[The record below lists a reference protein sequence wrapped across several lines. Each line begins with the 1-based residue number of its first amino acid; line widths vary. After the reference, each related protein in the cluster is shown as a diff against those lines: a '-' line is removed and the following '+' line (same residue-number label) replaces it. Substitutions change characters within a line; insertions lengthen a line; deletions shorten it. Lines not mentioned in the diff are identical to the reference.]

1 MVATEL
7 FSSCIHATLITLKHK
22 TELHYA
28 FVTLKNNRVRHCDDE
43 AELSEVSSSE
53 NKNQNPKKGE
63 VLFLEYKILS
73 SLDYIYK
80 AHNLE
85 ANAFR
90 LHY

>member
-53 NKNQNPKKGE
+53 NKIRKKKG
-63 VLFLEYKILS
+63 VSEYKIKIRTRTRRKEKS
-73 SLDYIYK
+73 CS
-80 AHNLE
+80 
-85 ANAFR
+85 
-90 LHY
+90 